1 MYQILNT
8 CKELPTT
15 AHLNMVDF
23 AEAFQ
28 KAAEE
33 GYTDI
38 IYMGLNSHGSATYQ
52 SALLGKKLFYEHL
65 PQYADVKIHLL
76 DSLSYSYGY
85 GYPLVLAAARRD
97 QGATASELVD
107 FIQDFLR
114 HRELY
119 FAMYTLQFA
128 KRSGRIGAAASFVGE
143 MLGLKPVMTFEG
155 GDNITAAKV
164 RGEKNVVPRLF
175 EYYKENHV
183 PGFPNYVLLQGE
195 DPQPAQELQALIEA
209 YNGQKPDMLGK
220 MGVCVA
226 INERLQLLC
235 GCGVL
240 ALEQHI
246 VRKAG
251 DVVFLIVFKQPGY
264 HILFAPH
271 LGSGDVVAALKGHHR
286 LEPEHLPHKAC
297 RRADPARPLG
307 RLQGFTWQNRAPGR
321 KSWIKS
327 TIPRGG
333 RLIPAG
339 CRQHQRIAIAI
350 GIAQEIGRSIGIRI
364 LGQMLIEQ
372 LLAQQRRAE

>member
-1 MYQILNT
+1 MEKILLLTDSASDLTPEDEARTGIRVLNLPVSVEGKEYTDRVDLTPDEMYQILNT

-97 QGATASELVD
+97 QGATAAELVD

-164 RGEKNVVPRLF
+164 RGEKNTIR
-175 EYYKENHV
+175 KTMT
-183 PGFPNYVLLQGE
+183 
-195 DPQPAQELQALIEA
+195 PA
-209 YNGQKPDMLGK
+209 
-220 MGVCVA
+220 
-226 INERLQLLC
+226 
-235 GCGVL
+235 
-240 ALEQHI
+240 
-246 VRKAG
+246 VRTMCCSRARTRS
-251 DVVFLIVFKQPGY
+251 
-264 HILFAPH
+264 PH
-271 LGSGDVVAALKGHHR
+271 RS
-286 LEPEHLPHKAC
+286 C
-297 RRADPARPLG
+297 RRSLKPITDRSRICWARWVSVWRSMP
-307 RLQGFTWQNRAPGR
+307 APG
-321 KSWIKS
+321 S
-327 TIPRGG
+327 
-333 RLIPAG
+333 
-339 CRQHQRIAIAI
+339 
-350 GIAQEIGRSIGIRI
+350 
-364 LGQMLIEQ
+364 
-372 LLAQQRRAE
+372 

>member
-1 MYQILNT
+1 MEKILLLTDSASDLTPEDEARTGIRVLNLPVSVEGKEYTDRVDLTPDEMYQILNT

-85 GYPLVLAAARRD
+85 GYPLVQAAARRD
-97 QGATASELVD
+97 QGATAAELVD

-128 KRSGRIGAAASFVGE
+128 KRSGRIRRGGKLCGGDAR
-143 MLGLKPVMTFEG
+143 LKPVMTFEG

-175 EYYKENHV
+175 EYYKENHEPRLSELCAA
-183 PGFPNYVLLQGE
+183 PGRGPAA
-195 DPQPAQELQALIEA
+195 AQELQALIEA

-226 INERLQLLC
+226 INAGPRIVGISFRGKDACHAVGE
-235 GCGVL
+235 
-240 ALEQHI
+240 EQ
-246 VRKAG
+246 
-251 DVVFLIVFKQPGY
+251 
-264 HILFAPH
+264 
-271 LGSGDVVAALKGHHR
+271 
-286 LEPEHLPHKAC
+286 
-297 RRADPARPLG
+297 
-307 RLQGFTWQNRAPGR
+307 
-321 KSWIKS
+321 
-327 TIPRGG
+327 
-333 RLIPAG
+333 
-339 CRQHQRIAIAI
+339 
-350 GIAQEIGRSIGIRI
+350 
-364 LGQMLIEQ
+364 
-372 LLAQQRRAE
+372 

>member
-1 MYQILNT
+1 MKCCGSGISLSWRTSADCRIDPPEKHQKESKEEKAYGEDFAADRFRQRPDPGGRSPDWNPVLNLPVSVEGKEYTDRVDLTPDEMYQILNT

-38 IYMGLNSHGSATYQ
+38 VYMGLNSHGSATYQ

-76 DSLSYSYGY
+76 GSLSYSYGY

-143 MLGLKPVMTFEG
+143 MLGLKP
-155 GDNITAAKV
+155 GDD
-164 RGEKNVVPRLF
+164 L
-175 EYYKENHV
+175 
-183 PGFPNYVLLQGE
+183 
-195 DPQPAQELQALIEA
+195 
-209 YNGQKPDMLGK
+209 
-220 MGVCVA
+220 
-226 INERLQLLC
+226 
-235 GCGVL
+235 
-240 ALEQHI
+240 
-246 VRKAG
+246 
-251 DVVFLIVFKQPGY
+251 
-264 HILFAPH
+264 
-271 LGSGDVVAALKGHHR
+271 
-286 LEPEHLPHKAC
+286 
-297 RRADPARPLG
+297 
-307 RLQGFTWQNRAPGR
+307 
-321 KSWIKS
+321 
-327 TIPRGG
+327 
-333 RLIPAG
+333 
-339 CRQHQRIAIAI
+339 
-350 GIAQEIGRSIGIRI
+350 
-364 LGQMLIEQ
+364 
-372 LLAQQRRAE
+372 

>member
-1 MYQILNT
+1 MEKILLLTDSASDLTPEDEARTGIRVLNLPVSVEGKEYTDRVDLTPDEMYQILNT

-97 QGATASELVD
+97 QGATAAELVD

-175 EYYKENHV
+175 EYYKENHD
-183 PGFPNYVLLQGE
+183 PGCPNYVLLQGE

-220 MGVCVA
+220 MVSVW
-226 INERLQLLC
+226 RSM
-235 GCGVL
+235 
-240 ALEQHI
+240 
-246 VRKAG
+246 
-251 DVVFLIVFKQPGY
+251 P
-264 HILFAPH
+264 
-271 LGSGDVVAALKGHHR
+271 
-286 LEPEHLPHKAC
+286 
-297 RRADPARPLG
+297 
-307 RLQGFTWQNRAPGR
+307 APG
-321 KSWIKS
+321 S
-327 TIPRGG
+327 
-333 RLIPAG
+333 
-339 CRQHQRIAIAI
+339 
-350 GIAQEIGRSIGIRI
+350 
-364 LGQMLIEQ
+364 
-372 LLAQQRRAE
+372 